1 MKKNAKN
8 GQKWHNFLIYEHTK
22 TCVSNYCVRHEEQT
36 RVKSVSKKHD
46 GKNKQRQEEQTLDF
60 TMKRKLVC

>member
-1 MKKNAKN
+1 MCE
-8 GQKWHNFLIYEHTK
+8 QD
-22 TCVSNYCVRHEEQT
+22 YCVRHEEQN

-60 TMKRKLVC
+60 TMKRKPMC